1 MINWSIISLESFQDT
16 GIVVSANWKCSNEQV
31 SKTGHSVFNLDFLNP
46 TQPSIIVTNNEEGTS
61 EEIVIE
67 EVVSEE
73 INIEQPSDIVKD
85 IIPYN
90 ELTEEIVLNWVWVD
104 GGVDKTLVEES
115 IAQELQG
122 LINPTIIKNPLPWA

>member
-1 MINWSIISLESFQDT
+1 MESYKDT
-16 GIVVSANWKCSNEQV
+16 GIVISAHWKCYNEQV

-46 TQPSIIVTNNEEGTS
+46 TQSSILVTNNEEGVS
-61 EEIVIE
+61 EEVITE

-73 INIEQPSDIVKD
+73 INIEQPSEIVKD
-85 IIPYN
+85 IIPYE

-115 IAQELQG
+115 VNNELNN
-122 LINPTIIKNPLPWA
+122 LLNPIVVKNPLPWA